1 MVIKEDKSMFL
12 DYLKDASNY
21 QGDAEKLFIVENK
34 DDIIEIVKNANI
46 SKANLSIQ
54 GARTGLTGGA
64 IPNSGYII
72 STEKLNK
79 HTLNIDEKT
88 IWVEPGLKYFELN
101 DILKEVDLF
110 FPPNPTETSQSNPY
124 LV

>member
-88 IWVEPGLKYFELN
+88 I
-101 DILKEVDLF
+101 
-110 FPPNPTETSQSNPY
+110 
-124 LV
+124 